1 MISDRPRATL
11 ETHYKLFGTDGV
23 SLQSQELSAALNV
36 RGWRVYPCASDVPHD
51 VAGLRLPELSYQ
63 SADAVALRT
72 RLFPSARAGAA
83 DENDEALADEVMER
97 SDPIREAIEAYIDEV
112 DVPVLHVRNLMSL
125 PYNLPA
131 SRAIFDLASA
141 HPERGFLLQHHDL
154 YWEGPNARTFD
165 TPYPAVRALMDEIMC
180 PPLPNAT
187 HVLINPI
194 AAEALR
200 ARRDIVGIV
209 IPDAFDFDRAVP
221 VIDEPAFRRRLAV
234 LTGAPGPVRDDDL
247 VVSMPARVAINK
259 AIELAVQ
266 FVAALDRSRSAL
278 ETAPEGV
285 GAHRRRFT
293 ATSRIVLLLPQGE
306 DIEDNRAYLD
316 RVLAYAQL
324 LGVTVAYGG
333 DLVVPDRRF
342 QPGDT
347 AHVPFYGT
355 YRAADL
361 VCYSP
366 EHEGFGNQAIE
377 TVWARKPLVALEYPV
392 FKRFVRQ
399 HLPHYV
405 SLGDTT
411 QLERNQNIDGLHQ
424 LSEPLLHSAV
434 DAAITVL
441 RDHAMERRWADE
453 NFTALRAFCGVDRIS
468 MRYIGLYQELETRAP
483 A

>member
-1 MISDRPRATL
+1 MISDRLHATL

-23 SLQSQELSAALNV
+23 SLQSQELSEALTK
-36 RGWRVYPCASDVPHD
+36 RGWRVHPCASDVPEGAD
-51 VAGLRLPELSYQ
+51 GLRLPELAYQ
-63 SADAVALRT
+63 SAEAVALRT
-72 RLFPSARAGAA
+72 RLFPTAVAGALT
-83 DENDEALADEVMER
+83 DDDHSLVREVTTR
-97 SDPIREAIEAYIDEV
+97 SGPIREAIESYVTEHDI
-112 DVPVLHVRNLMSL
+112 PVLHVRNLMSL

-131 SRAIFDLASA
+131 SRAIFDVARA

-165 TPYPAVRALMDEIMC
+165 TPYAAVRALVDEIMC
-180 PPLPNAT
+180 PALPNAT

-194 AAEALR
+194 AAEALL
-200 ARRDIVGIV
+200 ARRGITGTV
-209 IPDAFDFDRAVP
+209 VPDAFDFDRMLP
-221 VIDEPAFRRRLAV
+221 VIDEPGFRRRLVV
-234 LTGAPGPVRDDDL
+234 LTGAPGPIRDDDL

-266 FVAALDRSRSAL
+266 FVAALERSRGAL
-278 ETAPEGV
+278 ETAPDGI
-285 GAHRRRFT
+285 GAQRRRFT
-293 ATSRIVLLLPQGE
+293 AMSRIVLLLVQGE

-316 RVLAYAQL
+316 RVLAYARL
-324 LGVTVAYGG
+324 LGVTVAYSGG
-333 DLVVPDRRF
+333 FVMPDRRL

-347 AHVPFYGT
+347 EHVPFYST

-392 FKRFVRQ
+392 FKRFVRE
-399 HLPHYV
+399 HIPHYV

-411 QLERNQNIDGLHQ
+411 QLQRNEEMERLHRLAEPQ
-424 LSEPLLHSAV
+424 LHRAV
-434 DAAITVL
+434 NEAITVL
-441 RDHAMERRWADE
+441 LDHEMERRWTEE
-453 NFTALRAFCGVDRIS
+453 NFTALRAFCGVDTIS
-468 MRYIGLYQELETRAP
+468 MRYIALYQELEGRAP